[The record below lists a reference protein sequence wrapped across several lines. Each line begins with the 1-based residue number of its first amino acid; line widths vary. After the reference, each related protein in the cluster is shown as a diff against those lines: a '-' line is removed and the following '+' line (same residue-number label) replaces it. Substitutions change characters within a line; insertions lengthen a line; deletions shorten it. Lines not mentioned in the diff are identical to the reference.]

1 MESIGHGFQHVLLFF
16 GKVEVSY
23 HTVKELTG
31 GTSQRHQCH
40 IGLGSLLADDLCG
53 NSHLSRTGIGH
64 EPLFLIFGQTFFLGF
79 QVSFIAILQRF
90 IHHIAGILQAVQ

>member
-1 MESIGHGFQHVLLFF
+1 MESIGHCFQHVLFLF
-16 GKVEVSY
+16 GEVEVGY
-23 HTVKELTG
+23 HTVEKLTG

-40 IGLGSLLADDLCG
+40 IGLGNLLADNLCG
-53 NSHLSRTGIGH
+53 HSHLSRTLVGH
-64 EPLFLIFGQTFFLGF
+64 KPLFLIFGQTFFLCF